1 MKLIL
6 SLLNVGLEIY
16 WKFLSN
22 LYFYRYFKTN
32 LNFSRHWLIWKSK
45 SISISLLIDYL
56 NPIRLLSCVGQVK
69 LQSSMVRSDVWSRAP
84 VVLVNIPLFI
94 AASKDKRACFM
105 PVVYNRTLKYA
116 IIILL
121 YNCTVISS
129 LETSFLTIFD
139 TFLTFFWQTDQPTDQ
154 PMKGD
159 VEAPI
164 TELKR
169 VCSKNERLE
178 SST

>member
-1 MKLIL
+1 MTTSHLTRFQRDAFKKSMFWDLVLKFSITPLHRLFGTYQTWQSLSVIFSMKLIL

-69 LQSSMVRSDVWSRAP
+69 LQSSMVRSD
-84 VVLVNIPLFI
+84 
-94 AASKDKRACFM
+94 
-105 PVVYNRTLKYA
+105 
-116 IIILL
+116 
-121 YNCTVISS
+121 
-129 LETSFLTIFD
+129 ETWF
-139 TFLTFFWQTDQPTDQ
+139 Q
-154 PMKGD
+154 K
-159 VEAPI
+159 
-164 TELKR
+164 
-169 VCSKNERLE
+169 
-178 SST
+178 

>member
-69 LQSSMVRSDVWSRAP
+69 LQSSMVRSDQNSARLSALASVSTSRGRSW
-84 VVLVNIPLFI
+84 VVSVSKIVHILVLV
-94 AASKDKRACFM
+94 S
-105 PVVYNRTLKYA
+105 VST
-116 IIILL
+116 
-121 YNCTVISS
+121 ISS
-129 LETSFLTIFD
+129 FPVSVSKLRLTSESLS
-139 TFLTFFWQTDQPTDQ
+139 L
-154 PMKGD
+154 G
-159 VEAPI
+159 
-164 TELKR
+164 
-169 VCSKNERLE
+169 LE
-178 SST
+178 SWDWLSKISVSKTETLI